1 MRHSSSLQRK
11 AGLGS
16 RVAVSCSDWRCR
28 RWPRSVTL
36 ERCELTAE
44 GFVRN
49 VGLVIVSMLLSA
61 CASRF
66 TPSCA
71 EKFRADSPAIQ
82 GRVLSFHPDVHPT
95 HVLTCVAVP
104 THSGFSTDPD
114 QEACLVEVE
123 QGTVPVDAAP
133 TSRLHAPPDA
143 VRKLAPDLPEQ
154 VYAVVAN
161 EGGGTVYRTLNSDQV
176 VLYAPYVR
184 CIVREEVE

>member
-1 MRHSSSLQRK
+1 MLEFGTILMEARLLSHLVSGRVTLSLRPFRTQALSMRHSSSLQRK

-95 HVLTCVAVP
+95 HVLTC
-104 THSGFSTDPD
+104 
-114 QEACLVEVE
+114 
-123 QGTVPVDAAP
+123 
-133 TSRLHAPPDA
+133 
-143 VRKLAPDLPEQ
+143 
-154 VYAVVAN
+154 
-161 EGGGTVYRTLNSDQV
+161 
-176 VLYAPYVR
+176 
-184 CIVREEVE
+184 